1 MFYWNSSICL
11 AHIVV
16 TELYYFSVSQY
27 FSVSMPIAK
36 PSVVITNTHAQIFSI
51 CRSFGIMLSVVIE
64 LVLLGGR
71 VLWQHQPACNAAEN
85 Y

>member
-1 MFYWNSSICL
+1 
-11 AHIVV
+11 
-16 TELYYFSVSQY
+16 
-27 FSVSMPIAK
+27 MPIAK

-51 CRSFGIMLSVVIE
+51 FRSFGIMLSVVIE

>member
-11 AHIVV
+11 ADILG
-16 TELYYFSVSQY
+16 TELLVSQY

-36 PSVVITNTHAQIFSI
+36 PSVVITNTRAQIFSI
-51 CRSFGIMLSVVIE
+51 FRSFGIMLSVVIE
-64 LVLLGGR
+64 LVLPGGR